1 MRRYLA
7 AMEAQGRCCRKR
19 AALAPLAGRFVM
31 MRSSNDQKSG
41 NMVVLTE
48 RRVASDRFQAT
59 YKRGM
64 ALVEE
69 TAHYLDGDG
78 RTEARQLSKAA
89 SMLYASESMRLTTR
103 LMQIASW
110 LLLQRAA
117 NAGEMTVSQVM
128 QERTKVRLE
137 TPSDALNSPVHH
149 ELPEVFRSLV
159 GQSLSMER
167 DIRRLDE
174 DLYGDRADA
183 LGRAPEINPVS
194 EQIALLKTAFAR

>member
-1 MRRYLA
+1 VRRYLA
-7 AMEAQGRCCRKR
+7 AMDVHGRRARTR
-19 AALAPLAGRFVM
+19 AAPALHAGRFVM
-31 MRSSNDQKSG
+31 MRSSNDQKHG

-48 RRVASDRFQAT
+48 RRVASDRFSAT

-78 RTEARQLSKAA
+78 RADARQLSKAA

-137 TPSDALNSPVHH
+137 TPSDALSNPAHD

-174 DLYGDRADA
+174 ELYGDRADA
-183 LGRAPEINPVS
+183 LGRAPETNPVS
-194 EQIALLKTAFAR
+194 EQIALLRTAFGR